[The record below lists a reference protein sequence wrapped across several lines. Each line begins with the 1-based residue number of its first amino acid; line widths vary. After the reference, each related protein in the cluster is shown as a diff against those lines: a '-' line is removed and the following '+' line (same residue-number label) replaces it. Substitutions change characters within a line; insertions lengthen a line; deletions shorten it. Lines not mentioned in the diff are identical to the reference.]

1 MPTPCDTTPE
11 GQSAVSPAV
20 TTTVD
25 GEAVVAKPRS
35 VGLTAGV
42 AATIEWQFAN
52 PAGRPLDLTDLV
64 AGDEHV
70 TALYVA
76 EATGAAPC
84 PPVRLEGAFAVPAA
98 GRVDYAVPADALRP
112 GIYRGMAV
120 IAAAVDGAVL
130 VNNSFV
136 INVARSPLDMSP
148 GGPPDAAEIRV
159 WLADSSRFEN
169 RLLDT
174 LRYDDAEIALAASAA
189 VDTWNETAPFI
200 DPHTTRSFPFRAA
213 WRDYIVGK
221 LLVLEATRRRNNHLP
236 SGAAGV
242 QTDDQADAESFQQAG
257 ALLLQRF
264 DTFCRQKK
272 VSINVERCYGALGSG
287 YAYGRMLGYGRSS

>member
-11 GQSAVSPAV
+11 GQSSVAPAV

-25 GEAVVAKPRS
+25 GEAVVAKTRAAN
-35 VGLTAGV
+35 LTSGV
-42 AATIEWQFAN
+42 AATVEWQFAN
-52 PAGRPLDLTDLV
+52 QAGKPLDLTALV
-64 AGDEHV
+64 ADDAHV
-70 TALYVA
+70 TALYIA
-76 EATGAAPC
+76 EATGAEQC
-84 PPVRLEGAFAVPAA
+84 PPVRVEGEFAVPAE
-98 GRVDYAVPADALRP
+98 GRVGYAVPADALRP
-112 GIYRGMAV
+112 GVYRGLAV
-120 IAAAVDGAVL
+120 IAAKSDGAIL
-130 VNNSFV
+130 VHANFV

-189 VDTWNETAPFI
+189 VDTWNETAPYI
-200 DPHTTRSFPFRAA
+200 EHHTTRSFPFRAA

-221 LLVLEATRRRNNHLP
+221 LLTLEATRRRNNHLP
-236 SGAAGV
+236 SGAGGV

-257 ALLLQRF
+257 LLLLQRF
-264 DTFCRQKK
+264 DQFCRQKK
-272 VSINVERCYGALGSG
+272 MSINVERCYGSRGSG
-287 YAYGRMLGYGRSS
+287 YGYGRTLGFGRSY